1 MAKKKVNK
9 VKLDKNNP
17 KSRLSVVYLKQQYAP
32 NTIESSGDN
41 FISYGDT
48 APYRNLYPQF
58 LIDLYNS
65 SPVHRA
71 ITDSA
76 SSYIAGSGIL
86 IEDDTNVEMSSKLK
100 SFLVNINSKETIEGL
115 LSKVAKD
122 LYLQGAFALNIIYSK
137 DRSSIVS
144 INHIA
149 VEKVRI
155 GLPNENGLV
164 DTYYIS
170 SDWNNTR
177 KRGNEPKPVPA
188 FNPNDRSNPSQIMY
202 IKDYTPGLD
211 LYGAPSYSPS
221 SNWALTDSLI
231 SEYHLSNIQ
240 HGFSGTTWIN
250 FNDGQPT
257 EEEQRMVERAIDNK
271 MSGPNGKKIVLT
283 FTDEGKNTPDIETL
297 SIPDA
302 HSQYIALNDLIV
314 SNLMI
319 GHRVVSPALMGVKT
333 EGQLGGRNELM
344 EAYELYSR
352 SVIQPY
358 QDIIIKALS
367 KLFAVNGIM
376 LPIQIKDSTPFAN
389 KFGTD
394 VLKEVLTQDELRK
407 ELGLEPLSNNEE
419 TIEEANTDLYKKKKE
434 EYQELPLYDTK
445 EEAEAEAERIGCSG
459 YHTHSEAGVVKYMPC
474 SSHDEI
480 INLSKEDK
488 LSVEAITELLMDLGE
503 NEEDLLIEYDLIS
516 EESLDDELEEDN
528 IEAELNERLD
538 LADVKTGKAYPNRT
552 SKQDGTSKQ
561 SEEKGNIFRVRY
573 IYTGNPAPER
583 NFCKAMMKANK
594 VYRKEDILAMST
606 RKVNPGWGPKGRNTY
621 SIWLNDCSNSFNT
634 SKLHKFYK
642 GGGNCKHKW
651 ERRIYLQKG
660 KRANNTDE
668 VLSTTKARSRGFKT
682 PVNPKQVPVAPT
694 NLPNNGF
701 LK

>member
-1 MAKKKVNK
+1 MKKKK

-17 KSRLSVVYLKQQYAP
+17 KSRLSVVYLKQQYSP
-32 NTIESSGDN
+32 NTIESPGDDY
-41 FISYGDT
+41 ISYGDT
-48 APYRNLYPQF
+48 APYKNLYPQF

-65 SPVHRA
+65 SPIHRA

-76 SSYIAGSGIL
+76 SAMVAGKGIL
-86 IEDDTNVEMSSKLK
+86 IEDESNVEMTNKLK
-100 SFLVNINSKETIEGL
+100 TFLLNINRKETIEGL

-144 INHIA
+144 VNHVA

-155 GLPNENGLV
+155 GTPNELGEV

-177 KRGNEPKPVPA
+177 KKGNEPRPVPA

-202 IKDYTPGLD
+202 VKDYTPGLD
-211 LYGAPSYSPS
+211 LYGAPSYSPA
-221 SNWALTDSLI
+221 SNWCLTDSLI

-240 HGFSGTTWIN
+240 EGFSPTMWIN

-257 EEEQRMVERAIDNK
+257 EEEQRLVERAIDNK

-283 FTDEGKNTPDIETL
+283 FTDEGKNTPDIQTL
-297 SIPDA
+297 AIPDA

-358 QDIIIKALS
+358 QEVITEALS
-367 KLFAVNGIM
+367 KIFSINGII
-376 LPIQIKDSTPFAN
+376 LPIQIKDVSPFAN
-389 KFGTD
+389 RFGTD
-394 VLKEVLTQDELRK
+394 VLKEVLTQDELRE
-407 ELGLEPLSNNEE
+407 ELGLEPLSNDDE
-419 TIEEANTDLYKKKKE
+419 TIEEANTDLYKKKKD

-459 YHTHSEAGVVKYMPC
+459 YHTHSDQGVVKYMPC

-480 INLSKEDK
+480 INLSKHDR
-488 LSVEAITELLMDLGE
+488 LSVEEITELLKDLGE
-503 NEEDLLIEYDLIS
+503 NEEDLLNEYDLIA
-516 EESLDDELEEDN
+516 EESLDDESEEDN
-528 IEAELNERLD
+528 IEAQLNERVD
-538 LADVKTGKAYPNRT
+538 LADKKVSTGKAYPNRS

-583 NFCKAMMKANK
+583 NFCKAMMKAASK
-594 VYRKEDILAMST
+594 GRVYRKEDIKAMST

-621 SIWLNDCSNSFNT
+621 SIWLSDCS
-634 SKLHKFYK
+634 LHKFYK

-660 KRANNTDE
+660 KRAKNTDE
-668 VLSTTKARSRGFKT
+668 IITTTEARSRGFKT
-682 PVNPKQVPVAPT
+682 PVNEQEVPVKP
-694 NLPNNGF
+694 NNMPNNGF
-701 LK
+701 LN

>member
-32 NTIESSGDN
+32 NTVESAGDE

-48 APYRNLYPQF
+48 APYRNLFPQF

-76 SSYIAGSGIL
+76 SSYIAGKGIL
-86 IEDDTNVEMSSKLK
+86 IEDESNVEMTSKLK
-100 SFLVNINSKETIEGL
+100 SFLININSTETIEGL
-115 LSKVAKD
+115 LNKVGKD

-144 INHIA
+144 VNHIPC
-149 VEKVRI
+149 EKVRI
-155 GLPNENGLV
+155 GLPNDNGVV
-164 DTYYIS
+164 DTYWIS

-177 KRGNEPKPVPA
+177 RKGNEPKPVPA
-188 FNPNDRSNPSQIMY
+188 FNPNDRTNPSQILY
-202 IKDYTPGLD
+202 VKDYTPGLD
-211 LYGAPSYSPS
+211 LYGAPSYTPS

-240 HGFSGTTWIN
+240 NGFSGTTWIN

-297 SIPDA
+297 AIPDA

-319 GHRVVSPALMGVKT
+319 GHRVVSPSLMGVKT
-333 EGQLGGRNELM
+333 EGQLGGRNELL

-367 KLFAVNGIM
+367 KLFAVNGII
-376 LPIQIKDSTPFAN
+376 LPIQIKDVAPFAN

-394 VLKEVLTQDELRK
+394 VLKEVLTQDELRE
-407 ELGLEPLSNNEE
+407 ELGLEPLDKEDK
-419 TIEEANTDLYKKKKE
+419 TIEEANTE
-434 EYQELPLYDTK
+434 
-445 EEAEAEAERIGCSG
+445 
-459 YHTHSEAGVVKYMPC
+459 
-474 SSHDEI
+474 
-480 INLSKEDK
+480 LSKEDK
-488 LSVEAITELLMDLGE
+488 LSVEEITELLMDLGE
-503 NEEDLLIEYDLIS
+503 NEEDLLKEYDLIS
-516 EESLDDELEEDN
+516 EESLDDENEEDD
-528 IEAELNERLD
+528 IEAQLNERVD

-573 IYTGNPAPER
+573 IYTGSKSPER
-583 NFCKAMMKANK
+583 NFCKAMMRAKK

-606 RKVNPGWGPKGRNTY
+606 RKVNPGWGPKGKNTY
-621 SIWLNDCSNSFNT
+621 SIWLSGCSNELET
-634 SKLHKFYK
+634 SELQKFYK

-651 ERRIYLQKG
+651 QRKIYLQKG
-660 KRANNTDE
+660 KRAKNTDE

-682 PVNPKQVPVAPT
+682 PVNPQKVPVAPT
-694 NLPNNGF
+694 NMPNNGF
-701 LK
+701 LNN

>member
-32 NTIESSGDN
+32 NTVESPGDD

-86 IEDDTNVEMSSKLK
+86 IEDESNIEMTSKLK

-115 LSKVAKD
+115 LNKVAKD
-122 LYLQGAFALNIIYSK
+122 LYLQGSFALNIIYSK

-144 INHIA
+144 VNHIP

-155 GLPNENGLV
+155 GSPNENGIV

-177 KRGNEPKPVPA
+177 KKGNEPKPVPA
-188 FNPNDRSNPSQIMY
+188 FNPNDRTNPSQILY
-202 IKDYTPGLD
+202 VKDYTPGLD
-211 LYGAPSYSPS
+211 LYGAPSYTPS

-240 HGFSGTTWIN
+240 NGFSGTTWIN

-283 FTDEGKNTPDIETL
+283 FTDEGKNTPDIQTL
-297 SIPDA
+297 AIPDA

-344 EAYELYSR
+344 ESYELYSR

-358 QDIIIKALS
+358 QDIIVKALS
-367 KLFAVNGIM
+367 KLFAVNGIL
-376 LPIQIKDSTPFAN
+376 LPIQIKDNTPFAN

-394 VLKEVLTQDELRK
+394 VLREVLTQDELRE
-407 ELGLEPLSNNEE
+407 ELGLEALTDNEE
-419 TIEEANTDLYKKKKE
+419 TIEEESNT
-434 EYQELPLYDTK
+434 
-445 EEAEAEAERIGCSG
+445 
-459 YHTHSEAGVVKYMPC
+459 
-474 SSHDEI
+474 
-480 INLSKEDK
+480 NLSKENE
-488 LSVEAITELLMDLGE
+488 LSVESITELLTDLGE
-503 NEEDLLIEYDLIS
+503 NEEDLLKEYDLIS
-516 EESLDDELEEDN
+516 EESLDDELEDDD
-528 IEAELNERLD
+528 IEAQLNERID

-561 SEEKGNIFRVRY
+561 SAEKGNIFRVRY
-573 IYTGNPAPER
+573 IYTGNKSPER
-583 NFCKAMMKANK
+583 NFCKAMMKIKK
-594 VYRKEDILAMST
+594 VYRKEDIVAMST

-621 SIWLNDCSNSFNT
+621 SIWL
-634 SKLHKFYK
+634 YK

-660 KRANNTDE
+660 KRAKNTDE
-668 VLSTTKARSRGFKT
+668 VLTTTKARSRGFKT

-701 LK
+701 LNN

>member
-1 MAKKKVNK
+1 MIYIIP
-9 VKLDKNNP
+9 L
-17 KSRLSVVYLKQQYAP
+17 
-32 NTIESSGDN
+32 
-41 FISYGDT
+41 
-48 APYRNLYPQF
+48 
-58 LIDLYNS
+58 LI
-65 SPVHRA
+65 HRA

-86 IEDDTNVEMSSKLK
+86 IEDDTNIEMSSKLK

-122 LYLQGAFALNIIYSK
+122 LYLQGGFALNIIYSK

-144 INHIA
+144 INHIP

-155 GLPNENGLV
+155 GLPNENGVV

-188 FNPNDRSNPSQIMY
+188 FNPNDRTNPSQIMY
-202 IKDYTPGLD
+202 VKDYTPGLD

-240 HGFSGTTWIN
+240 NGFSGTTWIN

-283 FTDEGKNTPDIETL
+283 FTDEGKNTPDINTL
-297 SIPDA
+297 AIPDA

-344 EAYELYSR
+344 ESYELYSR

-358 QDIIIKALS
+358 QDVIIKALS

-376 LPIQIKDSTPFAN
+376 LPIQIKDSAPFAN

-394 VLKEVLTQDELRK
+394 VLKEVLTQDELRE
-407 ELGLEPLSNNEE
+407 ELGLEPLADNEA
-419 TIEEANTDLYKKKKE
+419 TIEEESNT
-434 EYQELPLYDTK
+434 
-445 EEAEAEAERIGCSG
+445 
-459 YHTHSEAGVVKYMPC
+459 
-474 SSHDEI
+474 
-480 INLSKEDK
+480 NLSKENE

-503 NEEDLLIEYDLIS
+503 NEEDLLKEYDLIS

-528 IEAELNERLD
+528 IEAELNERVD
-538 LADVKTGKAYPNRT
+538 LADVKTGKAYPNRS

-561 SEEKGNIFRVRY
+561 SAEKGNIFRVRY
-573 IYTGNPAPER
+573 IYTGNKAPER

-606 RKVNPGWGPKGRNTY
+606 RKVNPGWGPKGKNTY
-621 SIWLNDCSNSFNT
+621 SIWLW
-634 SKLHKFYK
+634 K

-651 ERRIYLQKG
+651 QRKIYLQKG
-660 KRANNTDE
+660 KRAKNTDE

-682 PVNPKQVPVAPT
+682 PVNPQQVPVAPT

>member
-32 NTIESSGDN
+32 NTVESAGDD

-48 APYRNLYPQF
+48 APYRNLFPQF

-76 SSYIAGSGIL
+76 SSYIAGKGIL
-86 IEDDTNVEMSSKLK
+86 IEDESNVEMTSKLK
-100 SFLVNINSKETIEGL
+100 SFLVNINSTETIEGL
-115 LSKVAKD
+115 LNKVGKD

-144 INHIA
+144 INHIPC
-149 VEKVRI
+149 EKVRI
-155 GLPNENGLV
+155 GVPNDNGVV
-164 DTYYIS
+164 DTYWIS

-177 KRGNEPKPVPA
+177 RKGNEAKPVPA
-188 FNPNDRSNPSQIMY
+188 FNPNDRTNPSQILY
-202 IKDYTPGLD
+202 VKDYTPGLD
-211 LYGAPSYSPS
+211 LYGAPSYTPS

-240 HGFSGTTWIN
+240 NGFSGTTWIN

-297 SIPDA
+297 AIPDA

-319 GHRVVSPALMGVKT
+319 GHRVVSPSLMGVKT
-333 EGQLGGRNELM
+333 EGQLGGRNELL

-358 QDIIIKALS
+358 QDIIVKALS
-367 KLFAVNGIM
+367 KLFAVNGII
-376 LPIQIKDSTPFAN
+376 LPIQIKDVAPFAN

-394 VLKEVLTQDELRK
+394 VLKEVLTQDELRE
-407 ELGLEPLSNNEE
+407 ELGLEPLDKDEE
-419 TIEEANTDLYKKKKE
+419 TIEEANTE
-434 EYQELPLYDTK
+434 
-445 EEAEAEAERIGCSG
+445 
-459 YHTHSEAGVVKYMPC
+459 
-474 SSHDEI
+474 
-480 INLSKEDK
+480 LSKEDK
-488 LSVEAITELLMDLGE
+488 LSVEEITELLMDLGE
-503 NEEDLLIEYDLIS
+503 NEEDLLKEYDLIS
-516 EESLDDELEEDN
+516 EESLDDEKEEED
-528 IEAELNERLD
+528 IEAQLNERVD

-573 IYTGNPAPER
+573 IYTGSKAPER
-583 NFCKAMMKANK
+583 NFCKAMMRAKK

-606 RKVNPGWGPKGRNTY
+606 RKVNPGWGPKGKNTY
-621 SIWLNDCSNSFNT
+621 SIWLSGCSNELIT
-634 SKLHKFYK
+634 SELQKFYK

-651 ERRIYLQKG
+651 QRKIYLQKG
-660 KRANNTDE
+660 KRAKNTDE

-682 PVNPKQVPVAPT
+682 PVNPQKVPVAPT
-694 NLPNNGF
+694 NMPNNGF
-701 LK
+701 LNN

>member
-32 NTIESSGDN
+32 NTVESPGDE

-48 APYRNLYPQF
+48 APYKNLYPQF

-86 IEDDTNVEMSSKLK
+86 IEDESNIEMTSKLK

-115 LSKVAKD
+115 LNKVAKD
-122 LYLQGAFALNIIYSK
+122 LYLQGSFALNIIYSK

-144 INHIA
+144 VNHIP

-155 GLPNENGLV
+155 GSPNENGIV

-188 FNPNDRSNPSQIMY
+188 FNPNDRTNPSQILY
-202 IKDYTPGLD
+202 VKDYTPGLD
-211 LYGAPSYSPS
+211 LYGAPSYTPS

-240 HGFSGTTWIN
+240 NGFSGTTWIN

-283 FTDEGKNTPDIETL
+283 FTDEGKNTPDIQTL
-297 SIPDA
+297 AIPDA

-344 EAYELYSR
+344 ESYELYNR

-367 KLFAVNGIM
+367 KLFAVNGIL
-376 LPIQIKDSTPFAN
+376 LPIQIKDNTPFAN

-394 VLKEVLTQDELRK
+394 VLREVLTQDELRE
-407 ELGLEPLSNNEE
+407 ELGLEALNNNEE
-419 TIEEANTDLYKKKKE
+419 TIEEESNT
-434 EYQELPLYDTK
+434 
-445 EEAEAEAERIGCSG
+445 
-459 YHTHSEAGVVKYMPC
+459 
-474 SSHDEI
+474 
-480 INLSKEDK
+480 NLSKENE
-488 LSVEAITELLMDLGE
+488 LSVESITELLTDLGE
-503 NEEDLLIEYDLIS
+503 NEEDLLKEYDLIS
-516 EESLDDELEEDN
+516 EESLDDELEDDD
-528 IEAELNERLD
+528 IEAQLNERVD

-561 SEEKGNIFRVRY
+561 SAEKGNIFRVRY
-573 IYTGNPAPER
+573 IYTGNKAPER
-583 NFCKAMMKANK
+583 NFCKAMMKIKK
-594 VYRKEDILAMST
+594 VYRKEDIVAMST

-621 SIWLNDCSNSFNT
+621 SIWLW
-634 SKLHKFYK
+634 K

-660 KRANNTDE
+660 KRAKNTDE
-668 VLSTTKARSRGFKT
+668 VLTTTKARSRGFKT
-682 PVNPKQVPVAPT
+682 PVNPKQVPVK
-694 NLPNNGF
+694 PNNMPDNGF